1 MSHQYTAAVIGAG
14 AGGKASMAAL
24 SASPR
29 FNLVAVADLLLRMA
43 DYAHGGDPVYSL
55 AEACQDRYLDILSAR
70 AAETGQPVRSQPQ
83 PWSEALTSQS
93 KT

>member
-14 AGGKASMAAL
+14 AGGKASMAA
-24 SASPR
+24 
-29 FNLVAVADLLLRMA
+29 
-43 DYAHGGDPVYSL
+43 YAHGGDPIYSL
-55 AEACQDRYLDILSAR
+55 AEACQDRYLDILAAR